1 MKESYCM
8 TVWLTVWPYDRHY
21 DCMTDIMADSMTVW
35 PTFWIRLRLR
45 LRLGLRSGLGL
56 ELRLRNVD
64 FRTGSHPHQHMVI
77 NGGNIEI
84 VAEYKYLGTIIDNKL
99 QWTCNTDTIYKKGL
113 QRLHFMRKLK
123 QFRVDRDMMSLF
135 YHSFVESILLFGSVA
150 WYFSLSV
157 TN

>member
-1 MKESYCM
+1 
-8 TVWLTVWPYDRHY
+8 
-21 DCMTDIMADSMTVW
+21 
-35 PTFWIRLRLR
+35 
-45 LRLGLRSGLGL
+45 
-56 ELRLRNVD
+56 
-64 FRTGSHPHQHMVI
+64 MVI

-84 VAEYKYLGTIIDNKL
+84 VAEYKYLVTIIDNKL

-157 TN
+157 TNKNKFK